1 MKSTLA
7 SSFSSSGKNSWN
19 VGADELN
26 AANRS
31 PVGVT
36 WLGSWLP

>member
-1 MKSTLA
+1 VKSTLA
-7 SSFSSSGKNSWN
+7 RSFSISGKNSWN
-19 VGADELN
+19 DGANELN
-26 AANRS
+26 AANKS